1 MKNER
6 IGRGSIINYLI
17 ALAAIFSLNFVLP
30 RLMPGDPLHAI
41 YGDEALVAMTPEM
54 EAYLIRQFAL
64 DKSWSEQLSA
74 YLIGL
79 LHGDLGFS
87 YYYKDQVST
96 VILGAL
102 PWTLLLAVLA
112 LALATVMGAVMGIE
126 AGSRRGRLLDSG
138 LTASLMF
145 LGGFP
150 MFFMGILLLLIFG
163 VSLGW
168 APLSGAVTPYAGLE
182 GVDYFLDFLHHLVL
196 PILALVLVLVG
207 DSFLIT
213 RNTVVSILGDAFILT
228 ARSIGCSQFAV
239 KYTHTGRNSLLPL
252 ITETGMRIP
261 HLLIHALHRDRLLLS
276 RNRFAAEYGAL
287 FPRLSAAPGNFAPVD
302 RYRSHSQS
310 GSGPAVQEAGSEGEI
325 CTLIH
330 CGRSLPI
337 DWH

>member
-6 IGRGSIINYLI
+6 LGRGSIINYVI
-17 ALAAIFSLNFVLP
+17 ALAAIFSLNFILP

-54 EAYLIRQFAL
+54 EAQLIRQFAL
-64 DKSWSEQLSA
+64 DKSWTEQLSA

-87 YYYKDQVST
+87 YYYKDQVSV
-96 VILGAL
+96 VIMGAL
-102 PWTLLLAVLA
+102 PWTVLLAALA

-138 LTASLMF
+138 LMASLMF

-168 APLSGAVTPYAGLE
+168 SPLSGAVTPYAGLE
-182 GVDYFLDFLHHLVL
+182 GVDYFLDLLHHLVL
-196 PILALVLVLVG
+196 PVTALVLVLVG
-207 DSFLIT
+207 DTFLIT

-228 ARSIGCSQFAV
+228 ARSIGCSQFAI
-239 KYTHTGRNSLLPL
+239 KYAHTGRNSLLPL

-261 HLLIHALHRDRLLLS
+261 HLLIQTLFIEIVFSYPGIGLLLNTALYS
-276 RNRFAAEYGAL
+276 RDYPLLQGILLLLTVIVLTVNLAVDLLYKKL
-287 FPRLSAAPGNFAPVD
+287 DPRV
-302 RYRSHSQS
+302 RYAH
-310 GSGPAVQEAGSEGEI
+310 
-325 CTLIH
+325 
-330 CGRSLPI
+330 
-337 DWH
+337 